1 MRSYLPRPQLA
12 YRVWRRDLRVFSK
25 LWKGALLPTFLDPV
39 FYLLAMGFGLG
50 TYLASING
58 IPYKNFIASGLVAS
72 AAMWATAFETTYNV
86 YFRMSEYR
94 LYDNMLSTPVEVEDL
109 VAGEMAWAC
118 TRALIYATVF
128 LGIVAAFGLV
138 ESPWA
143 IVTPLFVILGA
154 ACFAA
159 IGLSFTSI
167 VGKVDYF
174 TYYYTLFVTPMFLF
188 GGIFYPLDRLPQW
201 THVVA
206 WFTPLYHLVLI
217 TRGLI
222 LGPDALS
229 ILGNAL
235 WLLVLTTALFAV
247 PVIYMRR
254 RLVM

>member
-1 MRSYLPRPQLA
+1 MRLALPSPLMA
-12 YRVWRRDLRVFSK
+12 WRVWRRDLRVFSN

-39 FYLLAMGFGLG
+39 LYLLAMGFGLG

-58 IPYKNFIASGLVAS
+58 IPYKDFIASGLVAS

-86 YFRMSEYR
+86 HFRMNEYR

-109 VAGEMAWAC
+109 VAGEIAWAC
-118 TRALIYATVF
+118 TRALIYGTVF
-128 LGIVAAFGLV
+128 LLIIALFGLIH
-138 ESPWA
+138 SPWA
-143 IVTPLFVILGA
+143 VITPIFIVIGS

-159 IGLSFTSI
+159 IGLSFTAI

-188 GGIFYPLDRLPQW
+188 SGIFYPLDRLPTW

-206 WFTPLYHLVLI
+206 WFTPLYHLVRI

-222 LGPDALS
+222 LGPDALA
-229 ILGNAL
+229 ILGNTA
-235 WLLVLTTALFAV
+235 WLLVVTAALFAV
-247 PVIYMRR
+247 PVIFMRK
-254 RLVM
+254 RLVA

>member
-1 MRSYLPRPQLA
+1 MTAYLPKPALA

-50 TYLASING
+50 TYLASVNG
-58 IPYKNFIASGLVAS
+58 IPYKEFIASGLVAS

-86 YFRMSEYR
+86 HFRMSEYR
-94 LYDNMLSTPVEVEDL
+94 LYDNVLSTPVEVEDL

-118 TRALIYATVF
+118 TRAIIYATVF
-128 LGIVAAFGLV
+128 LAIVAAFGLIH
-138 ESPWA
+138 SPWA

-188 GGIFYPLDRLPQW
+188 SGIFYPLDRLPGW

-206 WFTPLYHLVLI
+206 WFTPLYHLVRI

-222 LGPDALS
+222 LGPSAGS
-229 ILGNAL
+229 VFGNAA
-235 WLLVLTTALFAV
+235 WLLVVTCALFVV
-247 PVIYMRR
+247 PVVFMRR
-254 RLVM
+254 RLVA

>member
-1 MRSYLPRPQLA
+1 MRLALPNPRMA
-12 YRVWRRDLRVFSK
+12 WRVWRRDLRVFSY

-39 FYLLAMGFGLG
+39 VYLLAMGFGLG

-58 IPYKNFIASGLVAS
+58 IPYKDFIASGLVAS
-72 AAMWATAFETTYNV
+72 AAMWATVFETTYNV
-86 YFRMSEYR
+86 HFRMTEYR
-94 LYDNMLSTPVEVEDL
+94 LYDNVLSTPVEVEDL

-118 TRALIYATVF
+118 HARGDLRHGVPADRARLRADQLAV
-128 LGIVAAFGLV
+128 GGAHAAAFL
-138 ESPWA
+138 
-143 IVTPLFVILGA
+143 ILGA
-154 ACFAA
+154 ACFGA

-188 GGIFYPLDRLPQW
+188 SGIFYPLDRLPDW

-217 TRGLI
+217 TRELI

-229 ILGNAL
+229 VLGNAA
-235 WLLVLTTALFAV
+235 WLLVVTTALFAV
-247 PVIYMRR
+247 P
-254 RLVM
+254 

>member
-1 MRSYLPRPQLA
+1 MTSYTPKPKLA

-86 YFRMSEYR
+86 HFRMSEYR
-94 LYDNMLSTPVEVEDL
+94 LYDNVLSTPVEVEDL
-109 VAGEMAWAC
+109 VAGETAWAC
-118 TRALIYATVF
+118 TRALIYSTVF

-138 ESPWA
+138 QSPWA
-143 IVTPLFVILGA
+143 LVTPLFVVLGS
-154 ACFAA
+154 ACFAV

-167 VGKVDYF
+167 VGRVDYF

-222 LGPDALS
+222 LGPHALS
-229 ILGNAL
+229 ILGNAA
-235 WLLVLTTALFAV
+235 WLLVLTTALFVV